1 MVLCAAPMESP
12 LVDVGAP
19 LLTPG
24 GSRKQKAR
32 RRKKGDRRQQLS
44 PGTGEAAPPPSEP
57 DEPEDDIESDLERI
71 IGHTFDAWRLRR
83 ELNSSNLDSVREAR
97 LCIKEGDDAGALG
110 ELLPSLRSLTLD
122 RSVRCEPNKKP
133 QDLRRLP

>member
-1 MVLCAAPMESP
+1 MVLAAPVVMESP

-44 PGTGEAAPPPSEP
+44 PGTGEAAAPPPSDPAPSE
-57 DEPEDDIESDLERI
+57 DEGLESDLERI
-71 IGHTFDAWRLRR
+71 IGHTF
-83 ELNSSNLDSVREAR
+83 
-97 LCIKEGDDAGALG
+97 
-110 ELLPSLRSLTLD
+110 
-122 RSVRCEPNKKP
+122 
-133 QDLRRLP
+133 

>member
-44 PGTGEAAPPPSEP
+44 PGTGEAAAAPPS
-57 DEPEDDIESDLERI
+57 ST
-71 IGHTFDAWRLRR
+71 HSQT
-83 ELNSSNLDSVREAR
+83 AR
-97 LCIKEGDDAGALG
+97 SCPGAIA
-110 ELLPSLRSLTLD
+110 
-122 RSVRCEPNKKP
+122 
-133 QDLRRLP
+133 